1 MTTVLMIL
9 AFLCVALV
17 ALTGWLFGK
26 ERRHELDIEKLYD
39 AVAQLAI
46 DDAKIRDAITSASDM
61 SRDRYTDVIGR
72 INNVSQAN
80 AETAQAMADAI
91 AKDIEKKWD
100 SGLQNMLAWN
110 PFDRGE
116 SEDG

>member
-46 DDAKIRDAITSASDM
+46 DDAKIRDAITSASDL
-61 SRDRYTDVIGR
+61 SRNRYTDVIER
-72 INNVSQAN
+72 INKAAQTQEEA
-80 AETAQAMADAI
+80 AEAI

-110 PFDRGE
+110 PFGRGE